1 MLVFKE
7 VEIWIIYRLRRRRDK
22 KMMVKTE
29 TGRIMK
35 SGSRDGM
42 DRRNMGGKARLEQ
55 SLEK

>member
-1 MLVFKE
+1 
-7 VEIWIIYRLRRRRDK
+7 
-22 KMMVKTE
+22 MMVKTE

-42 DRRNMGGKARLEQ
+42 DRRNMGGEARLDQ